1 MKKTIIVS
9 LLLGIL
15 SGVGWAAF
23 EWPDHHC
30 VVRINGEVVTASWK
44 DGKPYVF
51 RQQTMHLLHVRSGP
65 DEVDLAKVL
74 DEQGFQVTLNEDGSI
89 DCNKTQTL
97 AVEGPPPSYNY
108 DTSAPPSA
116 SPAHSNQKSY
126 STRSKR
132 YTKTKYSSGRTTGM
146 VSSQGRP
153 STSHQTSSSGAYFDI
168 SASRAQV
175 ESIGQE
181 LAVQCRRPISWTF
194 TVVEKSEPNAWTP
207 GEGTVFI
214 TTGLLRLQLTKDE
227 IAGILGHEIAHGA
240 RQHLP
245 QRRLQD
251 AREDKADRD
260 AAAAQQRAA
269 RAKAEYQREMSKE
282 ENQNPNSLGALN
294 AKDKYE
300 WEMHRAKEK
309 CARSTARM
317 PSTSPTVTMKQYSTT
332 PSRRRRMPSDWGTA
346 LPPATS
352 RTDCSQLCKSCLR
365 TTSKTTGCRH
375 WRVVRAIHPL
385 GKELHANKNCCARK
399 AIDLDRLSGAIQLP
413 VSD

>member
-15 SGVGWAAF
+15 SGIGWAAF

-51 RQQTMHLLHVRSGP
+51 RQQTMHLLHVRTGP
-65 DEVDLAKVL
+65 DEVDLAKVVE
-74 DEQGFQVTLNEDGSI
+74 EQGFKMTLNEDGSI
-89 DCNKTQTL
+89 DCNKTLSL

-108 DTSAPPSA
+108 DT
-116 SPAHSNQKSY
+116 PATTSETP
-126 STRSKR
+126 TRSTQKR
-132 YTKTKYSSGRTTGM
+132 HSSRSNHTKYTSGRTAGM
-146 VSSQGRP
+146 VSSQSRP
-153 STSHQTSSSGAYFDI
+153 STSHHTGSGGAYFDI

-207 GEGTVFI
+207 GEGRVFV
-214 TTGLLRLQLTKDE
+214 TTGLLKLQLTKDE

-269 RAKAEYQREMSKE
+269 KAKADYQREMSKE

-300 WEMHRAKEK
+300 WEMHRAQGEMRQVDRQDAFNKSYRDHETSFNHAFEKEADAVGLGYCIAAGYK
-309 CARSTARM
+309 
-317 PSTSPTVTMKQYSTT
+317 P
-332 PSRRRRMPSDWGTA
+332 DGLLTA
-346 LPPATS
+346 LQKLLAHNFQNYGMQALEGGKSHPPIGE
-352 RTDCSQLCKSCLR
+352 RIVRQQQLLR
-365 TTSKTTGCRH
+365 QKGY
-375 WRVVRAIHPL
+375 
-385 GKELHANKNCCARK
+385 
-399 AIDLDRLSGAIQLP
+399 
-413 VSD
+413 

>member
-300 WEMHRAKEK
+300 WEMHRAQGEVRQVNRQDAFNKSYRDHETVFNHAFEKEADAVGLGYCNAAGYK
-309 CARSTARM
+309 
-317 PSTSPTVTMKQYSTT
+317 P
-332 PSRRRRMPSDWGTA
+332 DGLLTA
-346 LPPATS
+346 LQKLLAHDFKNYGMQALEGGKSHPPIGERIA
-352 RTDCSQLCKSCLR
+352 RQQELLR
-365 TTSKTTGCRH
+365 QKGY
-375 WRVVRAIHPL
+375 
-385 GKELHANKNCCARK
+385 
-399 AIDLDRLSGAIQLP
+399 
-413 VSD
+413 